1 MKKLLLSFTF
11 CFLFALVYGQTKYFR
26 LSYNDDPSTT
36 ISIGWSGADGTVYY
50 GTTDQ
55 GTDFTAYPTSQAVD
69 RTENH
74 RGMDNR
80 FVNLKGLTP
89 NTVYYFVVRDES
101 GNLSQRYSFL
111 TISDNPD
118 QPLSFINGGDT
129 RLAGPLVE
137 GPCDC
142 RNDRIRGNKLLAKLR
157 PDFVVF
163 NGDFVLNSIGS
174 QPNVEWDKWFQDW
187 ELTTAEDGRLFP
199 LMIATG
205 NHEDDLA
212 NITFG
217 DPNFRDVYKLFNIP
231 VKDVYYALNF
241 GGNLIRMYTL
251 NSELHACW
259 DTDQLNWLTEDMR
272 NYSTASNSP
281 YWKMVNYHQ
290 PMVPNSHYDRRNDMY
305 NCWAPLFDQYHAR
318 LVMESHSHTM
328 KTTYPISID
337 ANVPYDFDNAGFSI
351 DNECGTVYIGE
362 GNWAAPQ
369 RGELDF
375 RPRNWTRQLAEIRS
389 YFYIQVSKTQIKIYS
404 PTFGTNEMVD
414 NVTTATDNEL
424 GSDLPGGVTLFDQ
437 FFYTDEVSD
446 VYTIENGN
454 DNCLDFVQDPTV
466 GLNDNVVKKA
476 KIYPNPVNDKLYVQ
490 LDQTA
495 NDVQIK
501 VYDALGKECKGFD
514 MKQISG
520 TKYVIN
526 AQSLCSKV
534 GYVLIKSNG
543 DSETHKYLKP

>member
-1 MKKLLLSFTF
+1 MKKFILSIVLV
-11 CFLFALVYGQTKYFR
+11 LFIVVVNAQTKYFR

-50 GTTDQ
+50 GLEDE
-55 GTDFTAYPTSQAVD
+55 GTDYTAYPNSQAVD
-69 RTENH
+69 RLENH

-80 FVNLKGLTP
+80 FVNLKGLSP
-89 NTVYYFVVRDES
+89 NTVYYFVVRDEA
-101 GNLSQRYSFL
+101 GNLSDRYSFQ

-129 RLAGPLVE
+129 RLAGPIVE

-142 RNDRIRGNKLLAKLR
+142 RNDRIRGNKLVAKLR
-157 PDFVVF
+157 PDFIVF

-174 QPNVEWDKWFQDW
+174 QTNNEWDQWFEDW
-187 ELTTAEDGRLFP
+187 EYTTAEDGRLFP

-212 NITFG
+212 NLTFG
-217 DPNFRDVYKLFNIP
+217 DPNFRDVYRLFNIP

-241 GGNLIRMYTL
+241 GGNLIRMYAL

-259 DTDQLNWLTEDMR
+259 DKDQLNWLEEDMR

-328 KTTYPISID
+328 KTTYPIKLDST
-337 ANVPYDFDNAGFSI
+337 APYDFENAGFSRN
-351 DNECGTVYIGE
+351 DECGTVYIGE

-369 RGELDF
+369 RGEMEF
-375 RPRNWTRQLAEIRS
+375 RPRAWTRQLAEIRS
-389 YFYIQVSKTQIKIYS
+389 YFYIQVTKSEIKIYS
-404 PTFGTNEMVD
+404 PTFSTDEMV
-414 NVTTATDNEL
+414 NNTATATDNEL
-424 GSDLPGGVTLFDQ
+424 GSDLPAGVTLFDE
-437 FFYTDEVSD
+437 FFYDNTTNVEYIIPNSN
-446 VYTIENGN
+446 E
-454 DNCLDFVQDPTV
+454 NCLDFVQDPTV
-466 GLNDNVVKKA
+466 GLFDNVVKKA
-476 KIYPNPVNDKLYVQ
+476 KIYPNPVNDKLYIQ
-490 LDQTA
+490 LDQSMRDA
-495 NDVQIK
+495 KISVF
-501 VYDALGKECKGFD
+501 DALGKECKGISL
-514 MKQISG
+514 KQVSG
-520 TKYVIN
+520 NKYVID
-526 AQSLCSKV
+526 ASSLCSKV
-534 GYVLIKSNG
+534 GYVMIKSNG
-543 DSETHKYLKP
+543 DTETHKYLKP